1 MIHSNDSRFFE
12 RKRWAYELSTCTL
25 QKNYSDTLE
34 LVQYLC
40 QDWNFQPLKGHATL
54 LTTEISLQPLQ
65 CKLYTNTVSLQVHYQ
80 IQCWG
85 LTYLVYPCYFNFF
98 SLGLQCSNLE
108 HLGSCFAYFI
118 VLLFEVFL
126 QNPNQPQFFVCLG
139 SKKSSSHFSYKNTM
153 MPPERLFSTTEKLAS
168 FNGKKEQKHAVKCM
182 EDGKKDHVTELLPFR
197 LV

>member
-1 MIHSNDSRFFE
+1 MIHSNDSSFFE

-85 LTYLVYPCYFNFF
+85 LTYLVYPCSFNFF
-98 SLGLQCSNLE
+98 PWDYSIVIQSIWDLVLHISQSSYLRSSFRIPISHNFLYAQALRNL
-108 HLGSCFAYFI
+108 
-118 VLLFEVFL
+118 VLISPTRT
-126 QNPNQPQFFVCLG
+126 Q
-139 SKKSSSHFSYKNTM
+139 
-153 MPPERLFSTTEKLAS
+153 
-168 FNGKKEQKHAVKCM
+168 
-182 EDGKKDHVTELLPFR
+182 
-197 LV
+197 